1 MSDKRT
7 KYKVEIWI
15 CAKYIGSY
23 TSAGSC
29 ESSEVLEGVIRD
41 RISLSSIL
49 VGEDSVS
56 GLKLAIPV
64 TPEDKPEE
72 EDQEIKQCDGD
83 VSTQLLDA
91 VDSILSMPIS
101 TGKGCTPELMQALL
115 KLASARLKG

>member
-1 MSDKRT
+1 
-7 KYKVEIWI
+7 
-15 CAKYIGSY
+15 
-23 TSAGSC
+23 
-29 ESSEVLEGVIRD
+29 VLEGVIRD